1 MRINYGILCDMKPN
15 NPFITVGYQGPD
27 YFCDREKET
36 QKLLSWIENG
46 SNVTLIAPRRYGK
59 TGLIHNVFHNLPKNT
74 IGIYLD
80 IYATKD
86 LTDFTRQFAAAITS
100 GICGPLERTMAAVAQ
115 FFKSCRPTVTPQEDG
130 LPKFSFDIAPSQTE
144 ASLKEV
150 FAYLKSHEQR
160 IVIAID
166 EFQQIL
172 EYPEK
177 GTEAL
182 LRSLIQDVPW
192 GRFIFA
198 GSRQHLMGEM
208 FATAKHPFYNSTDIL
223 SLATI
228 DRVKYADFARHFF
241 EQTGKPFS
249 AKAFDALYSRFD
261 GVTWYVQRV
270 LNHLWSLGCGLES
283 VRQVEEAV
291 AELVEDRSLVFRDLL
306 DSQNDVTRKL
316 LPAIASLGPVAK
328 PTSAAFLKKCSLSA
342 SSVRS
347 AIANLCDRDILY
359 KSESGYVVYERLF
372 GEWLKRYSSAGPA
385 AV

>member
-1 MRINYGILCDMKPN
+1 MVPN
-15 NPFITVGYQGPD
+15 NPFIIVGYQGPN

-36 QKLLSWIENG
+36 KKLLSWIENG
-46 SNVTLIAPRRYGK
+46 SNITLIAPRRYGK
-59 TGLIHNVFHNLPKNT
+59 TGLIHNVFNSLSQDT

-86 LTDFTRQFAAAITS
+86 LTDFTRQFASAIAN
-100 GICGPLERTMAAVAQ
+100 GISTPIEKAMSVVGQ
-115 FFKSCRPTVTPQEDG
+115 FFRSCRPTVTPQEDG

-144 ASLKEV
+144 TSLRES
-150 FAYLKSHEQR
+150 FEYLKNHEQH

-192 GRFIFA
+192 VRFIFA

-223 SLATI
+223 SLSTI
-228 DRVKYADFARHFF
+228 DCGKYADFARQFF
-241 EQTGKPFS
+241 EQAGKPFS
-249 AKAFDALYSRFD
+249 TKAFDALYSRFD

-270 LNHLWSLGCGLES
+270 LNRLWTLNNGLES
-283 VRQVEEAV
+283 VRQINEVV
-291 AELVEDRSLVFRDLL
+291 AELVEDRSLIFRDLL
-306 DSQNDVTRKL
+306 DSQTDVARKL
-316 LPAIASLGPVAK
+316 LPAIATNGPVAE
-328 PTSAAFLKKCSLSA
+328 PTSAAFLAKCALSA

-347 AIANLCDRDILY
+347 ALADLRDRDILY
-359 KSESGYVVYERLF
+359 KSDSGYIVYERLF
-372 GEWLKRYSSAGPA
+372 GEWLKHYATADSA

>member
-1 MRINYGILCDMKPN
+1 MKPN
-15 NPFITVGYQGPD
+15 NPFIIVGYQGPD

-46 SNVTLIAPRRYGK
+46 SNITLIAPRRYGK
-59 TGLIHNVFHNLPKNT
+59 TGLIHNVFHNLPNNT

-80 IYATKD
+80 IYATKN
-86 LTDFTRQFAAAITS
+86 LTDFTRQFAAAIT
-100 GICGPLERTMAAVAQ
+100 CNVNGPLEKTLSAVAQ

-144 ASLKEV
+144 TSLKEA

-160 IVIAID
+160 VVIAID

-182 LRSLIQDVPW
+182 LRSLIQEVPW
-192 GRFIFA
+192 VRFIFA

-228 DRVKYADFARHFF
+228 DRGKYADFARQFF
-241 EQTGKPFS
+241 AQAGKPFS
-249 AKAFDALYSRFD
+249 TEAFDVLYSRFD

-270 LNHLWSLGCGLES
+270 LNRLWTLDNGLES
-283 VRQVEEAV
+283 VRQIDEVV

-306 DSQNDVTRKL
+306 DSQSDVTRKL
-316 LPAIASLGPVAK
+316 LPVIASFGPVAK
-328 PTSAAFLKKCSLSA
+328 PTSAAFLRKCALSA

-347 AIANLCDRDILY
+347 AITNLCDHNILY
-359 KSESGYVVYERLF
+359 KSESGYIVYERLF
-372 GEWLKRYSSAGPA
+372 SEWLKRYDAADSAA
-385 AV
+385 L